1 MLSRCDDC
9 EQETRDGPDEQ
20 DAASARQPRACS
32 SHTDTGQRQAEQHG
46 QPGGQ
51 QTNTRTSWGSA
62 SSSRSNLCP
71 ASCWQVSTGAPT
83 APARPAEGERIPGQ
97 VRRVPGGGRARQQ
110 VRLDLQAVRISQR
123 DGAEGGVRVH
133 RLQVSQCGGP
143 VRRLIL
149 SCQMLLLLLLEPG
162 QETEAGGSQ
171 ADSGSRE
178 TRSPV
183 RQ

>member
-71 ASCWQVSTGAPT
+71 ASWWQVSTGAST

-97 VRRVPGGGRARQQ
+97 VRGVPGGGRARQQ

-133 RLQVSQCGGP
+133 RLQV
-143 VRRLIL
+143 RLSPL
-149 SCQMLLLLLLEPG
+149 
-162 QETEAGGSQ
+162 Q
-171 ADSGSRE
+171 A
-178 TRSPV
+178 
-183 RQ
+183 QW